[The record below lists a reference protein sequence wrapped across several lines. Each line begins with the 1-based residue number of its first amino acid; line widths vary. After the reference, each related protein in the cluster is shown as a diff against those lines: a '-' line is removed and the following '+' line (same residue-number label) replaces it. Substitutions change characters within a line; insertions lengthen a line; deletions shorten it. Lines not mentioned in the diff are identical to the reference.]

1 MCYGCSALV
10 SRALH
15 PSADRGLGR
24 RAHRLV
30 VSSDRRFTEA
40 TGRWLHQVGQDADRA
55 DRILHGGA
63 WHCIHERFEAIGPC
77 RGQDAVLLR
86 SRLDVSVGHRLGR
99 RESVAPGDGFTPP
112 GQTYQAVAESS
123 SAVGSTGAASKSSSD
138 AAIEKTASLN
148 TVDFLL
154 NIIPQTLVGA
164 FASGDLLQVLFVAIL
179 TAIAIPRLPDQ
190 GALALRAIDYVAQLL
205 FQIMQL
211 LVKAAPIGAL
221 GAMAYTVGSHGLDA
235 LTNLVGLML
244 GFYLT
249 AGLFIAVVLGS
260 IARFSGY
267 SLWRLLKYLKDELLL
282 VLGTSSSETA
292 LPGLMQKLQR
302 LGCEKATVGLVVPT
316 GYSFNLDGT
325 NIYMAMAACSWP
337 KRQTRH

>member
-1 MCYGCSALV
+1 MGAQ
-10 SRALH
+10 
-15 PSADRGLGR
+15 
-24 RAHRLV
+24 
-30 VSSDRRFTEA
+30 
-40 TGRWLHQVGQDADRA
+40 RWYRVLYIQVL
-55 DRILHGGA
+55 I
-63 WHCIHERFEAIGPC
+63 
-77 RGQDAVLLR
+77 AVLVGVLIGWWFPPIG
-86 SRLDVSVGHRLGR
+86 VSLKPLGDGFIKLVKMLIAPIVFCTVVHGIASMSDLKRLGR
-99 RESVAPGDGFTPP
+99 VGAKTLCYFEVVSTLALVIGLVVVNLLRPGDGFTPP

-316 GYSFNLDGT
+316 DIALT
-325 NIYMAMAACSWP
+325 WMAPTSTWRWQRCSWP